1 MNRDA
6 VSVPGRVS
14 VIRDIVSRM
23 RQYGISSLEYR
34 DNTDLLH
41 ISLEKPHEPTVSAI
55 SPAPLAQTGVIRSPD
70 MGIFRAV
77 HPLRQGRPVQMH
89 DEIVEKQIVGYVEA
103 GEVLLAIPAGCHG
116 RITDIMARDNQPVGY
131 HQDIFLVT

>member
-23 RQYGISSLEYR
+23 RRYGISSLDYR

-41 ISLEKPHEPTVSAI
+41 ISLENPQERPVTAI
-55 SPAPLAQTGVIRSPD
+55 PLAPPGQTGVIRSPD

-103 GEVLLAIPAGCHG
+103 GEVLLAIPAGCRG
-116 RITDIMARDNQPVGY
+116 RVTDIKVKDNQPVGY